1 MGTVQIRIFH
11 NPKATAGH
19 SDNCC
24 DNPTQIQRQTVA
36 PVTFL
41 LNIVWKIYFDLEGH
55 IATIFPNLKCHVS
68 LNLRSPTYLGFNIRI
83 FSPPKSR
90 TNHRFSFS

>member
-41 LNIVWKIYFDLEGH
+41 LNIVWKIYFDLEGQPYFLIENVTSALIYALRH
-55 IATIFPNLKCHVS
+55 I
-68 LNLRSPTYLGFNIRI
+68 
-83 FSPPKSR
+83 
-90 TNHRFSFS
+90 